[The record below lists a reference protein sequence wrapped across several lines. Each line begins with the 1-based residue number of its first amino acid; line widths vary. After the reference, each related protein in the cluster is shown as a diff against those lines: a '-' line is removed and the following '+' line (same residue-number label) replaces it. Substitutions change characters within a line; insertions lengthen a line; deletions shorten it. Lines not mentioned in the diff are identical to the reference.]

1 GYDGLNRL
9 ISAVRSTG
17 GTDTYTYDVKG
28 NRLT

>member
-1 GYDGLNRL
+1 MNRL